1 MAYQQKLKQSSLKPR
16 RIKTEHDANSDDHKE
31 YEAPSQNNKEISTT
45 MKPPHNQCEHV
56 ERSARTEAKQ
66 SNTENERQCYEAA
79 LKKSHANDMEHKLK
93 QQIQTLKE
101 SLKQK
106 DTQIA
111 SLREE
116 MDLALQDE
124 DDHKEYEVIK
134 QYTEK
139 INCKLTQTE
148 SEYNENM
155 QQLRRQIESFTSKIE
170 GYKMKIK
177 RMKEYTETITEQCV
191 RKQEE
196 ITQLKQLTED
206 SASYG
211 KQTEYNELEASSM
224 GATTHHL
231 KPAHPDSDSDDE
243 SLNHQHD
250 DDAKS
255 EHTQT
260 KSEYNENIVRPQ
272 IESFASKHEQSQQIN
287 AFTKDIERLK
297 SALQKASDDS
307 VQAKLILQQEN
318 KEMIQNIKK
327 EHQGLLEKKNEEC
340 AQARVELNIKKQ
352 ELEHAMQQ
360 VDEHTTSLRNA
371 QMKQIQCTQMQQ
383 YIACEKA
390 DIHTLQQERQKLNE
404 IIQQKDDKIDALRS
418 TSEHAISLQKKSVE
432 DKQCMKKQQ
441 QQIQTLKKKIKRVC
455 GNMEIMQVSFD
466 AKETQCAEMEQ
477 NIKLYTSNKLQ
488 QKAQKLNETIQTLT
502 ERFRSAQAQAKQ
514 WKAALSLQNGEKERL
529 QHQIQQKEQDMQLQK
544 AKANKLQQETQK
556 RNETI
561 ETLTK
566 RLRSAQTQ
574 AKQWKEASKLHN
586 QEESRRFKQ
595 RKEDKE
601 RLQHQIRQKEERY
614 TKDMQMKQD
623 EIDTITTKL
632 RAKESECAALRS
644 SYEESKSHEEEMNQ
658 LEEERKQTQDQH
670 NKDIDAKEEE
680 IRRLESELEAKQRDL
695 YQKEKEHQMLL
706 DASQAEV
713 NTLKEQLQSAQRET
727 LEKTE
732 CNAELQEKL
741 HENEKV
747 IESLKAANATQR
759 EEKENE
765 YAMSLKQ
772 AKDDGLNTQKEL
784 ERVNTKYN
792 ELEKDQEA
800 LNTKH
805 RQNQQRIEELM
816 AKTKL
821 LESKESEYH
830 KEHAADTKQKDETIH
845 DLRQENESSKSKI
858 EDHKRDMDHKE
869 KEHAEEIQNIKKAL
883 GKKDVDIESLRK
895 QLLSSQTEAKQGK
908 RENEQLIQALN
919 NDRNQHK
926 SYETEMKTQM
936 EQKDES
942 IQTLQKEK
950 KSLEQRMEHKLDE
963 ALKGKGTRIASLKR
977 LTKEMESLRQ
987 FISEN

>member
-1 MAYQQKLKQSSLKPR
+1 MAYQQKLKHQSSLKPR

-177 RMKEYTETITEQCV
+177 RMKEYTENITEQCV

-250 DDAKS
+250 DDTKPYVKSNRVMMKS

-260 KSEYNENIVRPQ
+260 KSEYHENIVRPQ

-307 VQAKLILQQEN
+307 VQAKQKLQQEN
-318 KEMIQNIKK
+318 EEMIQNIKK

-574 AKQWKEASKLHN
+574 AKQWKEASKQQN
-586 QEESRRFKQ
+586 QDEARRFKGHQ
-595 RKEDKE
+595 DKYHKHMAVCKENKE
-601 RLQHQIRQKEERY
+601 RLQYEIQQKC
-614 TKDMQMKQD
+614 D
-623 EIDTITTKL
+623 EIDSLKAERETITTQL
-632 RAKESECAALRS
+632 REKENEYKKVLEEQKQSKALYLKETQCSRRLQS
-644 SYEESKSHEEEMNQ
+644 SYIALQKECDQMKILHEEERSVIKKEKEDAIAQIQSWQQ
-658 LEEERKQTQDQH
+658 LEEERKQTHDQR
-670 NKDIDAKEEE
+670 NKEIHAKEEE
-680 IRRLESELEAKQRDL
+680 LSRRLEAKQRELD
-695 YQKEKEHQMLL
+695 QKGKEHEVLL
-706 DASQAEV
+706 AE
-713 NTLKEQLQSAQRET
+713 
-727 LEKTE
+727 
-732 CNAELQEKL
+732 
-741 HENEKV
+741 
-747 IESLKAANATQR
+747 
-759 EEKENE
+759 
-765 YAMSLKQ
+765 Y
-772 AKDDGLNTQKEL
+772 TQK
-784 ERVNTKYN
+784 
-792 ELEKDQEA
+792 QE
-800 LNTKH
+800 
-805 RQNQQRIEELM
+805 
-816 AKTKL
+816 
-821 LESKESEYH
+821 
-830 KEHAADTKQKDETIH
+830 
-845 DLRQENESSKSKI
+845 
-858 EDHKRDMDHKE
+858 
-869 KEHAEEIQNIKKAL
+869 
-883 GKKDVDIESLRK
+883 
-895 QLLSSQTEAKQGK
+895 
-908 RENEQLIQALN
+908 
-919 NDRNQHK
+919 
-926 SYETEMKTQM
+926 
-936 EQKDES
+936 
-942 IQTLQKEK
+942 
-950 KSLEQRMEHKLDE
+950 
-963 ALKGKGTRIASLKR
+963 
-977 LTKEMESLRQ
+977 
-987 FISEN
+987 

>member
-1 MAYQQKLKQSSLKPR
+1 MAYQQKLKHQSSLKPR

-177 RMKEYTETITEQCV
+177 RMKEYTENITEQCV

-250 DDAKS
+250 DDAKP
-255 EHTQT
+255 
-260 KSEYNENIVRPQ
+260 YV
-272 IESFASKHEQSQQIN
+272 
-287 AFTKDIERLK
+287 
-297 SALQKASDDS
+297 
-307 VQAKLILQQEN
+307 
-318 KEMIQNIKK
+318 EMIQNIKK

-574 AKQWKEASKLHN
+574 AKQWKEASKQQN
-586 QEESRRFKQ
+586 QDEARRFKGHQ
-595 RKEDKE
+595 DKYHKHMAVCKENKE
-601 RLQHQIRQKEERY
+601 RLQYEIQQKC
-614 TKDMQMKQD
+614 D
-623 EIDTITTKL
+623 EIDSLKAERETITTQL
-632 RAKESECAALRS
+632 REKENEYKKVLEEQKQSKALYLKETQCSRRLQS
-644 SYEESKSHEEEMNQ
+644 SYIALQKECDQMKILHEEERSVIKKEKEDAIAQIQSWQQ
-658 LEEERKQTQDQH
+658 LEEERKQTHDQR
-670 NKDIDAKEEE
+670 NKEIHAKEEE
-680 IRRLESELEAKQRDL
+680 LSRRLEAKQRELD
-695 YQKEKEHQMLL
+695 QKGKEHEVLL
-706 DASQAEV
+706 AE
-713 NTLKEQLQSAQRET
+713 
-727 LEKTE
+727 
-732 CNAELQEKL
+732 
-741 HENEKV
+741 
-747 IESLKAANATQR
+747 
-759 EEKENE
+759 
-765 YAMSLKQ
+765 Y
-772 AKDDGLNTQKEL
+772 TQK
-784 ERVNTKYN
+784 
-792 ELEKDQEA
+792 QE
-800 LNTKH
+800 
-805 RQNQQRIEELM
+805 
-816 AKTKL
+816 
-821 LESKESEYH
+821 
-830 KEHAADTKQKDETIH
+830 
-845 DLRQENESSKSKI
+845 
-858 EDHKRDMDHKE
+858 
-869 KEHAEEIQNIKKAL
+869 
-883 GKKDVDIESLRK
+883 
-895 QLLSSQTEAKQGK
+895 
-908 RENEQLIQALN
+908 
-919 NDRNQHK
+919 
-926 SYETEMKTQM
+926 
-936 EQKDES
+936 
-942 IQTLQKEK
+942 
-950 KSLEQRMEHKLDE
+950 
-963 ALKGKGTRIASLKR
+963 
-977 LTKEMESLRQ
+977 
-987 FISEN
+987 

>member
-250 DDAKS
+250 DDAKP
-255 EHTQT
+255 
-260 KSEYNENIVRPQ
+260 YV
-272 IESFASKHEQSQQIN
+272 
-287 AFTKDIERLK
+287 
-297 SALQKASDDS
+297 
-307 VQAKLILQQEN
+307 
-318 KEMIQNIKK
+318 EMIQNIKK

-792 ELEKDQEA
+792 ELENT
-800 LNTKH
+800 LNTKR
-805 RQNQQRIEELM
+805 RQYQQRIRELEQQL
-816 AKTKL
+816 KHNE
-821 LESKESEYH
+821 LES
-830 KEHAADTKQKDETIH
+830 EHNALISRYDGLMTIILNQDENRLKVTQHELDELAIRIQSAFAAQVNGLTTSKIDILLQQQKYVFAQYERDCELSVGLKRA
-845 DLRQENESSKSKI
+845 LRQ
-858 EDHKRDMDHKE
+858 H
-869 KEHAEEIQNIKKAL
+869 
-883 GKKDVDIESLRK
+883 
-895 QLLSSQTEAKQGK
+895 QLEQTNPNTTDYK
-908 RENEQLIQALN
+908 RECELSEEFKTDSFQ
-919 NDRNQHK
+919 
-926 SYETEMKTQM
+926 TQM
-936 EQKDES
+936 IHLANNNCNQNDGHQQRNVIQEQQQVWPYHNWNQNDPN
-942 IQTLQKEK
+942 TTDCKED
-950 KSLEQRMEHKLDE
+950 QQNDD
-963 ALKGKGTRIASLKR
+963 
-977 LTKEMESLRQ
+977 Q
-987 FISEN
+987 